1 MSKKLTVTILIF
13 SMLFF
18 LGTVG
23 IMISMTPIDKQTEDT
38 TTDYSATVSNIQI
51 TDTGKSTYVAI
62 QTKEYDSALQISTN
76 ISDKLNMDD
85 VRRLQEDQK
94 IFFRIENTKAG
105 QMNTAQAVHI
115 VSLQTEQTDIFTLDD
130 YNAYM
135 KQAAY
140 PARIAS
146 MIAALGFLAIFCIFL
161 IRYHIGKRKHSS

>member
-1 MSKKLTVTILIF
+1 MSKKLTVIIMIL

-23 IMISMTPIDKQTEDT
+23 IMISMTQIDQQTEDT

-62 QTKEYDSALQISTN
+62 QTKEYDSTLQISTN

-85 VRRLQEDQK
+85 VRSLQEGQT
-94 IFFRIENTKAG
+94 IFFRVENTKAG
-105 QMNTAQAVHI
+105 QMNTVQTLNI
-115 VSLQTEQTDIFTLDD
+115 VSLKTEQTDIFTLDD
-130 YNAYM
+130 YNEDM

-146 MIAALGFLAIFCIFL
+146 MIVALGFLAIFCVFL
-161 IRYHIGKRKHSS
+161 RRYRIGKRQHCS